1 MRDGSTLEKIE
12 KARLNYEHTFQQAA
26 TLEEKSPVKF
36 LIALYRGNFTNLLLS
51 LLFYIVKSAPIF
63 VLPIVTANI
72 INIVSQPSSHSEREL
87 WINFAV
93 IVVVILQNIP
103 THTWYVSYMSRAIRH
118 VEAGIRS
125 ALVRKLQ
132 QLSITYHRD
141 LQAGRLQS
149 KVLRDVEAVE
159 QLSKQVMLT
168 LMPALINIIVSIVI
182 TVRNSW
188 SVSLFFVMT
197 IPAAILLVR
206 IFRKKISSTNKE
218 FRKEIEKMSSK
229 MSEMVEMIPVTRAH
243 GLEEV
248 EIERIDGTL
257 RKLQGKGLRLDIAEA
272 YFGASNWVTFQ
283 LFQVFCLL
291 FTAFLA
297 YKGQIEVG
305 NIVMYQGF
313 FSMILGSVSALIT
326 TYPNMAKGFESIYS
340 ITEILNSQEIERNDG
355 KLKLREISG
364 EIAFEDIQ
372 LVYPGSEHHVL
383 EEVTLTVRAGECI
396 AFVGE
401 SGAGKSTILNLV
413 TGFLRPTG
421 GKLTIDGVNI
431 DDIDLREY
439 RKFISV
445 VPQTNI
451 LFSGTIRDNI
461 VYGLPD
467 ITDEQI
473 YAAIEM
479 ANLSEMVK
487 RLPAGIHTKV
497 GEHGGKLSG
506 GQRQRIAIARA
517 LIRNPKVII
526 LDEATSALDNAS
538 EYHVQK
544 AMQELI
550 KGRTTFIVAHR
561 LSTIRD
567 ADRIVVMK
575 QGRIAE
581 IGTFDELIASK
592 GEFYHLKQLQI

>member
-1 MRDGSTLEKIE
+1 MEKIE

-72 INIVSQPSSHSEREL
+72 INIVSQPSAHSEREL

>member
-1 MRDGSTLEKIE
+1 MEKIE